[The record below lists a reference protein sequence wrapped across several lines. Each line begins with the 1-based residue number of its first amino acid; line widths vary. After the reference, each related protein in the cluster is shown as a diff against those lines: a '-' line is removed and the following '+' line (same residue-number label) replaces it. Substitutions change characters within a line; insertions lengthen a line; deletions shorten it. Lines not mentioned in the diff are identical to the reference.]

1 MKKRLYL
8 KLLIGYVIFGI
19 LGFILV
25 STFSSH
31 YTYEYIEDTEVD
43 RLYKEAN
50 MIASTYAS
58 NYFNED
64 ITVDDLHD
72 SLATLSTYLSSEIWV
87 MNTDGDIL
95 INSNA
100 SVDMDH
106 LTHIDGFNVAD
117 FGSKY
122 YTTGSFY
129 NYYDDTHLTVF
140 SPITINYKV
149 RGYVLIHQPLSV
161 ITHHH
166 AHLLNIMY
174 LTLLLIFICATL
186 LLIIIGF
193 EVYIPI
199 RKMIKGADAFAEGNF
214 SYKIPVHKNDEIGY
228 LAASLNYMANELNTL
243 EDDQRKFI
251 SNVSHDFRSPLTSIK
266 GYVEAMLDG
275 TIPPE
280 MQDRYLKIVVDETE
294 RLEKLTQSLLT
305 LDKLDSKGRPLHMND
320 FDINRTIKNTVAT
333 FEGICRKKMI
343 TIELH
348 LESETLMVHAD
359 MEQIQQVLYNL
370 IDNAIK
376 FSSDSSIIK
385 AETSERHGTVF
396 VSIKDSGVGIPREKQ
411 NKIWDRFYKIDSSR
425 GKDRKGTGLGLSIVR
440 EIVAAHNQNINVI
453 STEGVGT
460 EFIFTL
466 EKSRG
471 TS

>member
-161 ITHHH
+161 ITQHH

-280 MQDRYLKIVVDETE
+280 MQEKYLNIILFETE
-294 RLEKLTQSLLT
+294 RLTKLTESLLE
-305 LDKLDSKGRPLHMND
+305 LNKYEARKVILEMKD
-320 FDINRTIKNTVAT
+320 FDINGMIRQICET
-333 FEGICRKKMI
+333 FEGTCKEKHLVF
-343 TIELH
+343 EL
-348 LESETLMVHAD
+348 LLSSDSLRVHAD
-359 MEQIQQVLYNL
+359 MGKIQQVLYNL

-376 FSSDSSIIK
+376 FSHFDSKITIETISRNGK
-385 AETSERHGTVF
+385 AYI
-396 VSIKDSGVGIPREKQ
+396 SIKDYGMGIPKDCVT
-411 NKIWDRFYKIDSSR
+411 KIWERFYKTDLSR
-425 GKDRKGTGLGLSIVR
+425 GRDKRGTGLGLSIVK
-440 EIVAAHNQNINVI
+440 EIVEAHDENINVI

-466 EKSRG
+466 
-471 TS
+471 TLT

>member
-266 GYVEAMLDG
+266 GFVEAIMDG

-294 RLEKLTQSLLT
+294 RLEKLTQSVVT

>member
-58 NYFNED
+58 NYFSED
-64 ITVDDLHD
+64 ITVEDLHN
-72 SLATLSTYLSSEIWV
+72 SLATLGTYLSSEIWV

-149 RGYVLIHQPLSV
+149 RGYVLIHQPLSE

-214 SYKIPVHKNDEIGY
+214 SYKRGRR
-228 LAASLNYMANELNTL
+228 NTCL
-243 EDDQRKFI
+243 
-251 SNVSHDFRSPLTSIK
+251 
-266 GYVEAMLDG
+266 
-275 TIPPE
+275 
-280 MQDRYLKIVVDETE
+280 
-294 RLEKLTQSLLT
+294 
-305 LDKLDSKGRPLHMND
+305 
-320 FDINRTIKNTVAT
+320 
-333 FEGICRKKMI
+333 
-343 TIELH
+343 
-348 LESETLMVHAD
+348 
-359 MEQIQQVLYNL
+359 
-370 IDNAIK
+370 
-376 FSSDSSIIK
+376 
-385 AETSERHGTVF
+385 
-396 VSIKDSGVGIPREKQ
+396 
-411 NKIWDRFYKIDSSR
+411 
-425 GKDRKGTGLGLSIVR
+425 
-440 EIVAAHNQNINVI
+440 
-453 STEGVGT
+453 
-460 EFIFTL
+460 
-466 EKSRG
+466 G
-471 TS
+471 TSFGRRGRNPLNRRRVFTET

>member
-214 SYKIPVHKNDEIGY
+214 SYKIPVHKNYEIGY
-228 LAASLNYMANELNTL
+228 LAASLN
-243 EDDQRKFI
+243 
-251 SNVSHDFRSPLTSIK
+251 
-266 GYVEAMLDG
+266 
-275 TIPPE
+275 
-280 MQDRYLKIVVDETE
+280 
-294 RLEKLTQSLLT
+294 
-305 LDKLDSKGRPLHMND
+305 
-320 FDINRTIKNTVAT
+320 
-333 FEGICRKKMI
+333 
-343 TIELH
+343 
-348 LESETLMVHAD
+348 
-359 MEQIQQVLYNL
+359 
-370 IDNAIK
+370 
-376 FSSDSSIIK
+376 
-385 AETSERHGTVF
+385 
-396 VSIKDSGVGIPREKQ
+396 
-411 NKIWDRFYKIDSSR
+411 
-425 GKDRKGTGLGLSIVR
+425 
-440 EIVAAHNQNINVI
+440 
-453 STEGVGT
+453 
-460 EFIFTL
+460 
-466 EKSRG
+466 
-471 TS
+471 